1 MLDPGKIKF
10 FRSGK
15 PPSLAMNKTYY
26 AVNNWLI
33 DLPSGSIVSLISGE
47 RKRLGEYQLKL
58 LDVLAT
64 NAGKILTREELTT
77 LVWERRVIGNNSL
90 PNAIHAL
97 RTALEDDGKTQKII
111 KTIPKKGYLLE
122 HAWCR
127 SVEQE
132 SDEIDKAVRPAAPVT
147 DEEPEDE
154 TLPAELAPTGQ
165 PDPEPESDS
174 DAQREEIPS
183 PPLKAGGRF
192 HQRLAAFLALIVLV
206 LGSAAAGWHYANSKG
221 ARLIATEQE
230 AGVYSNIRIYE
241 ISEASRLA
249 MNKEDFY
256 SKIKDT
262 LYVINQQIKSQSVTM
277 TVYYQSVDQTLN
289 YTFALQSRCD
299 SKQLVMAIYHW
310 RIDPTQLNNLLLRET
325 RRKINEMDVCS

>member
-1 MLDPGKIKF
+1 
-10 FRSGK
+10 
-15 PPSLAMNKTYY
+15 MNKIYY

-33 DLPSGSIVSLISGE
+33 DLPSGSIINLVSGE

-58 LDVLAT
+58 LDVLAA

-97 RTALEDDGKTQKII
+97 RTALEDDGKKQKII

-122 HAWCR
+122 QAWCC
-127 SVEQE
+127 SVERE
-132 SDEIDKAVRPAAPVT
+132 SDEIDPPASIAVA
-147 DEEPEDE
+147 EEE
-154 TLPAELAPTGQ
+154 TAIAEIAVLPAEQPVVEYVAAEPCVAPDDM
-165 PDPEPESDS
+165 PRPVNR
-174 DAQREEIPS
+174 A
-183 PPLKAGGRF
+183 RF
-192 HQRLAAFLALIVLV
+192 PQRLIALLMLLAVVIA
-206 LGSAAAGWHYANSKG
+206 SAVAGWHYANSRG
-221 ARLIATEQE
+221 SRLVATEQE

-262 LYVINQQIKSQSVTM
+262 LYAVNQQMKSQSTTM

-289 YTFALQSRCD
+289 YTFALKNPCD
-299 SKQLVMAIYHW
+299 KKQLVMAIYHW
-310 RIDPTQLNNLLLRET
+310 RINPTLLNNLILRET
-325 RRKINEMDVCS
+325 RRKISEMEVCS